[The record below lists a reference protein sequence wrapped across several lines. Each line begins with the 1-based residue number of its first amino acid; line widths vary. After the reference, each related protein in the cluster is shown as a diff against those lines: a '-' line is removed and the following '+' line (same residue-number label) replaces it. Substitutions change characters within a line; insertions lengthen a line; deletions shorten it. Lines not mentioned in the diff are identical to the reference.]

1 MVPNQICNFVYTSG
15 TTGNP
20 KAVMLTHDNMTYAVQ
35 VGLSDAILD
44 YKDQLDGQERLVSYL
59 PLSHVAA
66 QYFDLIVFL
75 FYNVTVYFAKPDAL
89 SGSLLDTLK
98 IVRPTIFF
106 AVPRIYEKMEEKL
119 KSVAM

>member
-1 MVPNQICNFVYTSG
+1 
-15 TTGNP
+15 
-20 KAVMLTHDNMTYAVQ
+20 MLTHDNMTYAVQ

-44 YKDQLDGQERLVSYL
+44 YKDQLEGQERLVSYL

-119 KSVAM
+119 KSVAMQVGPIA